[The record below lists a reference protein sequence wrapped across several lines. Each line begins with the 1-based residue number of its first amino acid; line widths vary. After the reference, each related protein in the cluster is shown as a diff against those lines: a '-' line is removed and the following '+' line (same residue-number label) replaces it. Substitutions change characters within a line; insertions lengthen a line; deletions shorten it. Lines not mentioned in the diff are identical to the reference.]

1 MTIRSNPP
9 GALVEVDGKRIGLT
23 PVSMDFTYYGTHEIA
38 LSAPGFETLKINQP
52 VVPPLGQRFPLDFAS
67 NHFIGKHVTD
77 RHDFTYNLVRSSEPI
92 DEEFHLID
100 RAKNFRSQA
109 QIGAPIEAE

>member
-38 LSAPGFETLKINQP
+38 LSAPGFETLKVNQP
-52 VVPPLGQRFPLDFAS
+52 VPAPLGQRYPIDFFT
-67 NHFIGKHVTD
+67 NHFIGRHVTD
-77 RHDFTYNLVRSSEPI
+77 RYDFSYNLVRRSEPI
-92 DEEFHLID
+92 DEGINLID
-100 RAKNFRSQA
+100 RGQNFRSQA
-109 QIGAPIEAE
+109 QIGGSVQP